1 MDISLLIELVNSLG
15 LPSVIIGCSFWY
27 INRKDQMHAA
37 EIDSWRNKDDT
48 SDERLIGLIN
58 STNTRNEE
66 FKVALGDQT
75 AAIRELVVEMR
86 GSRK

>member
-48 SDERLIGLIN
+48 SDERLIGSSPHAWGCFYCTIH
-58 STNTRNEE
+58 S
-66 FKVALGDQT
+66 Q
-75 AAIRELVVEMR
+75 
-86 GSRK
+86 